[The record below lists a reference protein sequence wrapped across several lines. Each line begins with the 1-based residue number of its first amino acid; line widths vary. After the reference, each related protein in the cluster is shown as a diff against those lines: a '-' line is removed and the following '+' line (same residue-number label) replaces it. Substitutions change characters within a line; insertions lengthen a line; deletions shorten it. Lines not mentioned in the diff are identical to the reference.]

1 MTTCQAVSRRVKK
14 LLDERNMSQYR
25 LELNS
30 GILHGTMNNIMK
42 GNNKSIKLNTVMM
55 IAFGFNMSITEFLND
70 PVFLSNEELEI
81 E

>member
-55 IAFGFNMSITEFLND
+55 IACGFNMSITEFLND

>member
-1 MTTCQAVSRRVKK
+1 MSSRIKKSKK

>member
-1 MTTCQAVSRRVKK
+1 
-14 LLDERNMSQYR
+14 MSQYR